1 MYKIESL
8 LHPGLI
14 HFGIGLVLFGWVFYT
29 FTLFFKKND
38 MAFQKFSFFLL
49 LLGGLGTLLALLTG
63 MLFVGHYTGE
73 AGEFQQ
79 IHKNL
84 AHLTFFA
91 VTVTCMI
98 KVVALVRY
106 KNVAALPWLTF
117 IFYTFSAMLI
127 GMTGYLGG
135 NLAYGVLMKGGLAP
149 L

>member
-14 HFGIGLVLFGWVFYT
+14 HFAIGLVIFGWAFYT
-29 FTLFFKKND
+29 FTLFFKRNSP
-38 MAFQKFSFFLL
+38 AFQKFSVFLL
-49 LLGGLGTLLALLTG
+49 LLGGLGSLLALLTG
-63 MLFVGHYTGE
+63 MLFVGHYEGV
-73 AGEFQQ
+73 AGEIQK
-79 IHKNL
+79 IHMNL

-91 VTVTCMI
+91 ITITCMI

-106 KNVAALPWLTF
+106 RNIAALPWVTF
-117 IFYTFSAMLI
+117 IFYTFSVFLI

-135 NLAYGVLMKGGLAP
+135 NLAYGILFKGGLAP